1 MNAQQRN
8 VQMLIK
14 VHHLQE
20 LQQKRRPNKRLLA
33 ASCAAA
39 ISAAAQFMEMRT
51 HKVHCGCILAELL
64 NGP

>member
-39 ISAAAQFMEMRT
+39 ISAAAQFMQT
-51 HKVHCGCILAELL
+51 HKVHCGYTLTELL